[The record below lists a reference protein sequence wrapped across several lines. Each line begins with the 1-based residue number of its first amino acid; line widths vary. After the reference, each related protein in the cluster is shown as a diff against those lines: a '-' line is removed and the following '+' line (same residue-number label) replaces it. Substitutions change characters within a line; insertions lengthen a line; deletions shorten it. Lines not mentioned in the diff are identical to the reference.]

1 MAQKPYQSCLIPHE
15 KEIIALRRKKP
26 PVSYAQIAILL
37 MEKYNLSIQA
47 PAIFKFVKVR
57 SKGYKT
63 CSYAW
68 GIEQQT
74 NSLTKTPP
82 LQKQAVS
89 QTTKPMVKNKSKPS
103 FTPQTKDFN
112 VPFSENYNLHIL
124 SPEAAAALQ
133 KQLEEENQ

>member
-1 MAQKPYQSCLIPHE
+1 MAKKPYQSCLIPYE

-26 PVSYAQIAILL
+26 PVSYAQIAKLL
-37 MEKYNLSIQA
+37 MEKYKLFIQA

-63 CSYAW
+63 CTYAW
-68 GIEQQT
+68 GIEQQA
-74 NSLTKTPP
+74 NSLTKTPS

-89 QTTKPMVKNKSKPS
+89 QTTRPMGRNKPPAASQP
-103 FTPQTKDFN
+103 KDFN